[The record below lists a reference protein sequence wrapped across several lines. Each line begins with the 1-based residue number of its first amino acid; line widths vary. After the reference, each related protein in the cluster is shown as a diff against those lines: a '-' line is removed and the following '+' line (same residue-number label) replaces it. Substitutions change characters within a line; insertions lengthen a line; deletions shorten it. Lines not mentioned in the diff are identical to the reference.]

1 MKNDTKLQK
10 KKGNREKADIP
21 FINDPDLGIR
31 LNVRTKKMELCR
43 SDDPAW
49 TWDLSMTHSWPLPC
63 SYNDFW
69 EFYLA
74 MLLRYEMPPKLVHE
88 TFLAIPEYR
97 ERFGKD
103 WEKL

>member
-1 MKNDTKLQK
+1 MKNDMKSQSK
-10 KKGNREKADIP
+10 IRNGKHADAP
-21 FINDPDLGIR
+21 FINDPDIGIC
-31 LNVRTKKMELCR
+31 LNIRTKKMELCR

-49 TWDLSMTHSWPLPC
+49 TWNLDMTHSWPLPC
-63 SYNDFW
+63 SFNDFW

-74 MLLRYEMPPKLVHE
+74 LLLRYKMPPQIVHE
-88 TFLAIPEYR
+88 TFLGIPEYR